1 MVRRVRQDGNIGGRY
16 ISERSKG
23 EILNFIFTLKLPLAF
38 LEKVQEIIF
47 QLLFNVGPDETLG

>member
-47 QLLFNVGPDETLG
+47 QLLFNVRLDETLG